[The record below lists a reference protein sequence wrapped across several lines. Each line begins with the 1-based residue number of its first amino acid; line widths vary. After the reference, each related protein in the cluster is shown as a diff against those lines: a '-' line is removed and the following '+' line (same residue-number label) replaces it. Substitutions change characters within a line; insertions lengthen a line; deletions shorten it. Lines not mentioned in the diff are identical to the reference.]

1 MQTPNPQPFWPGAA
15 QKAIVRAQIE
25 WRHWMHRLSAAS
37 GHQEGQT
44 MAEYVVLLV
53 VIALALAAVV
63 ALGGTIRAK
72 FEQVNAQISG
82 AY

>member
-1 MQTPNPQPFWPGAA
+1 MRTDHQQPFWAGAA

-25 WRHWMHRLSAAS
+25 WRHWTRRLADAS
-37 GHQEGQT
+37 KHQEGQA

>member
-1 MQTPNPQPFWPGAA
+1 MQTPHQQPFWPGAA
-15 QKAIVRAQIE
+15 QMAIVRAQIE
-25 WRHWMHRLSAAS
+25 WRHWMGRLANA
-37 GHQEGQT
+37 GKHQKGQA

-63 ALGGTIRAK
+63 ALGGTIREK
-72 FEQVNAQISG
+72 FQQVNAQISG